1 MDQANL
7 LENMVEF
14 HNKSRPKIKEGKD
27 KNRDTFDTIS
37 ALDEGQELTLN
48 FFRSRIS

>member
-1 MDQANL
+1 MDKDNL
-7 LENMVEF
+7 LENMVEL

-27 KNRDTFDTIS
+27 KKRDTFDTIS
-37 ALDEGQELTLN
+37 ALDEGRELTLN